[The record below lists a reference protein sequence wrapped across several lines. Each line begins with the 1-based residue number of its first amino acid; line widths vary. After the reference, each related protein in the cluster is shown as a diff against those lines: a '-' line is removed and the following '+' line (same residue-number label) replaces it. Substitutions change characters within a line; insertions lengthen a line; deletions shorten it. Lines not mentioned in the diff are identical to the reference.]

1 MDEIRQ
7 DEMRRSL
14 AKRLRENP
22 ETLSHLE
29 CMQVI
34 TEQLALCEQ
43 TMDELIEGTGFSFS
57 RIAPLLSE
65 LELSGRVIGLRE
77 RYALTFLR
85 P

>member
-1 MDEIRQ
+1 
-7 DEMRRSL
+7 MRRSL
-14 AKRLRENP
+14 SKRLKQNP
-22 ETLSHLE
+22 ETLTHME

-34 TEQLALCEQ
+34 TEQLALCEK

-65 LELSGRVIGLRE
+65 LELSGRIVGQRQ